1 MKTIGLQII
10 PFRQIVEISSRPNT
24 PQEAAPKYSM
34 QASGWVCDVRTQ
46 TRQIACSIFQT
57 KARSPSWGVASSI

>member
-24 PQEAAPKYSM
+24 PKYSM
-34 QASGWVCDVRTQ
+34 QPLGGCVMFGHKPVKLLALYS
-46 TRQIACSIFQT
+46 RQ
-57 KARSPSWGVASSI
+57 RPVAQAGE

>member
-24 PQEAAPKYSM
+24 PRGCTEIFDG
-34 QASGWVCDVRTQ
+34 ASGCVCDVRTQ

>member
-24 PQEAAPKYSM
+24 PRGCTEIFDA
-34 QASGWVCDVRTQ
+34 ASGGVCDVRTQ

>member
-24 PQEAAPKYSM
+24 PRGCIEYFGA
-34 QASGWVCDVRTQ
+34 ASGWVCDVRTQ

-57 KARSPSWGVASSI
+57 KARRPSWGVASSI

>member
-24 PQEAAPKYSM
+24 PRGCTEIFDALWVGCVMFGHKPVKLLALYSRQRPVA
-34 QASGWVCDVRTQ
+34 QAEE
-46 TRQIACSIFQT
+46 
-57 KARSPSWGVASSI
+57 

>member
-24 PQEAAPKYSM
+24 PRGCTEYSM
-34 QASGWVCDVRTQ
+34 QPLGGCVMFGHKPVKLLALYS
-46 TRQIACSIFQT
+46 RQ
-57 KARSPSWGVASSI
+57 RPVAQAEE

>member
-24 PQEAAPKYSM
+24 PRGCTEIDA
-34 QASGWVCDVRTQ
+34 ASGWVCDVRTQ
-46 TRQIACSIFQT
+46 TRQIARSIFQT